1 VLDDFIKNGL
11 LRRQSSS
18 ENRRGGNRI
27 TTSHP
32 PSLQRDDEISG
43 ILVVDK
49 PTGLSSA
56 QAVSRLKR
64 LPGIRKIGH
73 AGTLDPAA
81 SGVLICPVNQA
92 TRLSRFF
99 LEGTKTYEARMRLGI
114 ETDTQ
119 DATGKILSQKP
130 IDGISKDQ
138 IRAVCGRFV
147 GAITQTPPIFS
158 ALKHKGKPLYSYA
171 REGISIIKPA
181 RNVFIDHIR
190 IQDIVFPHVCFEV
203 ACSSGTYIRTLCA
216 DIGKILGCGGHLES
230 LRRTTCGGFTI
241 AEAAPLDALTAL
253 SSLAAMGHRL
263 IPMAEA
269 LREIPLATADAALA
283 DRIKTGKPLLAGDL
297 GFDPGPG
304 HGPPLVGICDDHGR
318 LLSVAAADRD
328 GMGYNYC
335 CVFINP

>member
-1 VLDDFIKNGL
+1 M
-11 LRRQSSS
+11 
-18 ENRRGGNRI
+18 
-27 TTSHP
+27 
-32 PSLQRDDEISG
+32 
-43 ILVVDK
+43 VDK
-49 PTGLSSA
+49 PAGLSSA

-92 TRLSRFF
+92 TRLARFF
-99 LEGTKTYEARMRLGI
+99 LEGTKTYDACMRLGI

-130 IDGISKDQ
+130 LDDISKDR

-171 REGISIIKPA
+171 REGISITKPA
-181 RNVFIDHIR
+181 RNVVIDHIR
-190 IQDIVFPHVCFEV
+190 INDIALPHVRFEV

-216 DIGKILGCGGHLES
+216 DIGNILGCGGHLES
-230 LRRTTCGGFTI
+230 LRRTACGGFTI
-241 AEAAPLDALTAL
+241 DDATPLDALTAH
-253 SSLAAMGHRL
+253 SSLADMGKRL

-269 LREIPLATADAALA
+269 LREIPLAAADAALA
-283 DRIKTGKPLLAGDL
+283 NRIKNGKPLFARDL
-297 GFDPGPG
+297 GFDAGPG
-304 HGPPLVGICDDHGR
+304 YGPPMVGIRDDHGR
-318 LLSVAAADRD
+318 LLAVAAADRD
-328 GMGYNYC
+328 GCRYNYC